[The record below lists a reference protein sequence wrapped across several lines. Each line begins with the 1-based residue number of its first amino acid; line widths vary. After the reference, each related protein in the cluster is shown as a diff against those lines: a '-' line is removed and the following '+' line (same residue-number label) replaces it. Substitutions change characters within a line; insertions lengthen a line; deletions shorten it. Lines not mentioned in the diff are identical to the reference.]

1 MSTKRFKPITPSL
14 RTRQVLDYSDL
25 TTQKPEKSLLV
36 SFSNRAGRSRV
47 GKITVRHRGGGVKR
61 AYRLVDFKRTQD
73 QVDATVKTIEYDP
86 FRSAN
91 IALLH
96 YANGVKS
103 YILAV
108 NGMKVGDRV
117 RSGVEADIV
126 IGNTL
131 PLSHIPVGSI
141 VHNVELSVGG
151 GAKMARSAGASVT
164 VLAKNNDYA
173 TLRLP
178 SGEVRLVNVKC
189 RATLGQVGNLDFRNR
204 ILGKA
209 GATRWVRRRPQ
220 VRGAVMNPC
229 DHPHGGGEGKSPVG
243 RSGPMTPWGKKALGL
258 KTRDSKKNSSRRIL
272 KRRK

>member
-1 MSTKRFKPITPSL
+1 
-14 RTRQVLDYSDL
+14 
-25 TTQKPEKSLLV
+25 
-36 SFSNRAGRSRV
+36 
-47 GKITVRHRGGGVKR
+47 
-61 AYRLVDFKRTQD
+61 
-73 QVDATVKTIEYDP
+73 
-86 FRSAN
+86 
-91 IALLH
+91 
-96 YANGVKS
+96 
-103 YILAV
+103 
-108 NGMKVGDRV
+108 
-117 RSGVEADIV
+117 
-126 IGNTL
+126 
-131 PLSHIPVGSI
+131 
-141 VHNVELSVGG
+141 LSVGG

-164 VLAKNNDYA
+164 VLAKINDYA